1 MKRGWE
7 GAPAGDTARLEKN
20 ARFRREL
27 ERSWAF
33 APKIFGVLRRKS
45 TACAEIF
52 GVLRRKSTVNRQTKY
67 ENLTA
72 KSSREKQLVEIS
84 QNLVT

>member
-1 MKRGWE
+1 MFTFSGPT
-7 GAPAGDTARLEKN
+7 GKN

-27 ERSWAF
+27 GRSWAF

-52 GVLRRKSTVNRQTKY
+52 GVLRRKSRKKTSGGLHQPPLGRRGLNVFG
-67 ENLTA
+67 
-72 KSSREKQLVEIS
+72 S
-84 QNLVT
+84 

>member
-1 MKRGWE
+1 MSSGSAILAHFKELIGIQVGLVGQYLVGQDE
-7 GAPAGDTARLEKN
+7 VPTGKN

-52 GVLRRKSTVNRQTKY
+52 GVLRRKSTV
-67 ENLTA
+67 
-72 KSSREKQLVEIS
+72 VIDG
-84 QNLVT
+84 